1 MPLIEST
8 RDDSGKLL
16 GSITNAVPSTKEE
29 SELLD
34 KLIESSKNAIRALD
48 KNPALLA
55 KYSSP
60 NDIIATVGANGDL
73 SIAGT
78 GKLTQAKVRQVQDD
92 NATLQNR
99 MEDIRKELDPDKRQ
113 SLLNSFQADFAEQLS
128 KNIQKQK
135 EIADSQS
142 GVPQLRAQLIASEA
156 RDKADPLYYKYQSDS
171 TGTARIRNALMQ
183 AENHSRA
190 ITKDLV
196 ANDPQINKQ
205 HALVTTFLDTENK
218 NLAKLLQKREAT
230 AEQINQET
238 AGLTEE
244 NLKVLDAQY
253 PGKTEEELRQIAYG
267 MKKNPATRADSAVL
281 LDPTA
286 TPEDYATFAV
296 SGIRGAIPYVVKEQ
310 SARTGESPDKVK
322 SDIQAMQVLVNN
334 DQLLMD
340 AVKKI
345 GTADEKK
352 KFADML
358 MAHKLD
364 KGKESQIEWHKTKI
378 NWVLDMQ
385 GRLKLNNLNSDIK
398 NWQPLNGI
406 SIKDIPEIKDII
418 DRYTA
423 QGKSVGLNEL
433 IDRYVTDA
441 PIPQQAERFKLI
453 KDFYSS
459 NLDTIN
465 KGLYGKTDKVAA
477 MKALEARFIG
487 SNFFDTLNTFR
498 ERALE
503 SKPFAVRSVDTPRSN
518 TEISADKVSSWLKD
532 QLSSGTIHAPDSEN
546 IYNKP
551 TPNEVKRNRYYKEH
565 GETVRGISEVMSSNP
580 ELLNI
585 IKSTQPSSNVEDRRQ

>member
-385 GRLKLNNLNSDIK
+385 GRLKLNNLNSDVK

-418 DRYTA
+418 DRYA
-423 QGKSVGLNEL
+423 VHGKSVGINEL

-441 PIPQQAERFKLI
+441 PTPQQAERFKLI

-465 KGLYGKTDKVAA
+465 KGLYGKTDKVAS

-503 SKPFAVRSVDTPRSN
+503 SKPFAVKSVDTPKSN
-518 TEISADKVSSWLKD
+518 TEVSADKVSAWLKD
-532 QLSSGTIHAPDSEN
+532 QLSSGTVHAPADEN

-585 IKSTQPSSNVEDRRQ
+585 INSTQPSSNVEDRR

>member
-1 MPLIEST
+1 
-8 RDDSGKLL
+8 
-16 GSITNAVPSTKEE
+16 
-29 SELLD
+29 
-34 KLIESSKNAIRALD
+34 
-48 KNPALLA
+48 
-55 KYSSP
+55 
-60 NDIIATVGANGDL
+60 
-73 SIAGT
+73 
-78 GKLTQAKVRQVQDD
+78 
-92 NATLQNR
+92 

-352 KFADML
+352 QFADML

-441 PIPQQAERFKLI
+441 PIPQQAERFKLV

-465 KGLYGKTDKVAA
+465 KGLYGKTDKVAS

-503 SKPFAVRSVDTPRSN
+503 SKLFAVKSVDTPKSN
-518 TEISADKVSSWLKD
+518 TEVSADKVSAWLKD
-532 QLSSGTIHAPDSEN
+532 QLSSGTVHAPADEN

-585 IKSTQPSSNVEDRRQ
+585 INSTQPSSNVEDRR

>member
-1 MPLIEST
+1 MPLIESA

-34 KLIESSKNAIRALD
+34 KLIESSKNVSGALD

-55 KYSSP
+55 KYSDP

-78 GKLTQAKVRQVQDD
+78 GKLTQAKVQQVQDD

-113 SLLNSFQADFAEQLS
+113 NLLNSFQADFAEQLS
-128 KNIQKQK
+128 RNIQKQK

-171 TGTARIRNALMQ
+171 TGTASIRNALMQ
-183 AENHSRA
+183 AENHARA

-253 PGKTEEELRQIAYG
+253 PGKTMEELRQIAYG

-286 TPEDYATFAV
+286 TPEDYATFVV

-385 GRLKLNNLNSDIK
+385 GRLKLNNLNSDVK

-418 DRYTA
+418 DRYA
-423 QGKSVGLNEL
+423 VQGKSVGINEL
-433 IDRYVTDA
+433 IDRYVLDVPTS
-441 PIPQQAERFKLI
+441 QQAERFKLI

-465 KGLYGKTDKVAA
+465 KGLYGKTDKVVA

-503 SKPFAVRSVDTPRSN
+503 PKQFAIRSVDTPKSN
-518 TEISADKVSSWLKD
+518 TEISADKISSWLKD
-532 QLSSGTIHAPDSEN
+532 QLSSGTVHAPASEN
-546 IYNKP
+546 IYSKP
-551 TPNEVKRNRYYKEH
+551 TPTEVKRNRYYKEH
-565 GETVRGISEVMSSNP
+565 GDTVRGISEVMSSNP

-585 IKSTQPSSNVEDRRQ
+585 INNTQPSSNVEDRR

>member
-296 SGIRGAIPYVVKEQ
+296 SGIRGVIPYVVKEQ

-441 PIPQQAERFKLI
+441 PIPQQAERFKLV

>member
-171 TGTARIRNALMQ
+171 TGTASIRNALMQ
-183 AENHSRA
+183 AENHARA

-218 NLAKLLQKREAT
+218 NLAKLLEKREAT
-230 AEQINQET
+230 AEQIDQET

-244 NLKVLDAQY
+244 NFKVLGAQY
-253 PGKTEEELRQIAYG
+253 PGKTMEELRQIAYG

-385 GRLKLNNLNSDIK
+385 GRLKLNNLNSDVK

-418 DRYTA
+418 DRYA
-423 QGKSVGLNEL
+423 VHGKSVGINEL

-441 PIPQQAERFKLI
+441 PTPQQAERFKLI

-465 KGLYGKTDKVAA
+465 NGLYGKTDKVAS

-503 SKPFAVRSVDTPRSN
+503 SKLFAIRSVDTPKSN

-532 QLSSGTIHAPDSEN
+532 QLSSGTVHAPADEN

-565 GETVRGISEVMSSNP
+565 GDTVRGISEVMSSNP

-585 IKSTQPSSNVEDRRQ
+585 INNTQPSSNVEDRR

>member
-16 GSITNAVPSTKEE
+16 GSITNAIPSTKEE

-34 KLIESSKNAIRALD
+34 KLIAASNNVNGALN

-60 NDIIATVGANGDL
+60 NDIVATVGANGDL
-73 SIAGT
+73 SISGT
-78 GKLTQAKVRQVQDD
+78 GKLTEAKVQQVQDD

-113 SLLNSFQADFAEQLS
+113 NLLNSFQADFAEQLS
-128 KNIQKQK
+128 KNIQKHK

-183 AENHSRA
+183 AEGHARA
-190 ITKDLV
+190 IAKDLV

-253 PGKTEEELRQIAYG
+253 PGKTVEELRQIAYG

-296 SGIRGAIPYVVKEQ
+296 SGIRGAIPYVVREQ

-322 SDIQAMQVLVNN
+322 SDIQAMQILVNN

-352 KFADML
+352 RFADML
-358 MAHKLD
+358 TVHKLD

-385 GRLKLNNLNSDIK
+385 GRLKINNLNSDVK

-418 DRYTA
+418 DRYA
-423 QGKSVGLNEL
+423 VHGKSVGINEL
-433 IDRYVTDA
+433 IDGYVTVA

-503 SKPFAVRSVDTPRSN
+503 SKPFAIRSVDTPKSN
-518 TEISADKVSSWLKD
+518 TEISADKISSWLKD
-532 QLSSGTIHAPDSEN
+532 QLSSGTVHAPASEN
-546 IYNKP
+546 IYSKP
-551 TPNEVKRNRYYKEH
+551 TPTEVRRNKYYKEQ
-565 GETVRGISEVMSSNP
+565 GEIVRGISEVMSSNP

-585 IKSTQPSSNVEDRRQ
+585 INNTQPSSNVEDRR

>member
-1 MPLIEST
+1 MPLIESA

-34 KLIESSKNAIRALD
+34 KLIESSKNVSGALD

-55 KYSSP
+55 KYSDP

-78 GKLTQAKVRQVQDD
+78 GKLTQAKVQQVQDD

-128 KNIQKQK
+128 RNIQKQK

-171 TGTARIRNALMQ
+171 TGTASIRNALMQ
-183 AENHSRA
+183 AENHARA

-244 NLKVLDAQY
+244 NFKVLDAQY
-253 PGKTEEELRQIAYG
+253 PGKTMEELRQIAYG

-385 GRLKLNNLNSDIK
+385 GRLKLNNLNSDVK

-418 DRYTA
+418 DRYA
-423 QGKSVGLNEL
+423 VHGKSVGINEL
-433 IDRYVTDA
+433 IDGYVTGA

-585 IKSTQPSSNVEDRRQ
+585 INSTQPSSNVEDRR

>member
-48 KNPALLA
+48 KNPAILA

-385 GRLKLNNLNSDIK
+385 GRLKLNNLNSDVK

-418 DRYTA
+418 DRYA
-423 QGKSVGLNEL
+423 VHGKSVGINEL

-441 PIPQQAERFKLI
+441 PTPQQAERFKLI

-465 KGLYGKTDKVAA
+465 NGLYGKTDKVAS

-503 SKPFAVRSVDTPRSN
+503 SKLFAIRSVDTPKSN
-518 TEISADKVSSWLKD
+518 TEVSADKVSAWLKD
-532 QLSSGTIHAPDSEN
+532 QLSSGTVHAPADEN

-585 IKSTQPSSNVEDRRQ
+585 INSTQPSSNVEDRR

>member
-78 GKLTQAKVRQVQDD
+78 GKLTQAKVQQVQDD

-385 GRLKLNNLNSDIK
+385 GRLKLNNLNSDVK

-418 DRYTA
+418 DRYA
-423 QGKSVGLNEL
+423 VHGKSVGINEL

-441 PIPQQAERFKLI
+441 PTPQQAERFKLI

-465 KGLYGKTDKVAA
+465 KGLYGKTDKVAS

-503 SKPFAVRSVDTPRSN
+503 SKPFAVKSVDTPKSN
-518 TEISADKVSSWLKD
+518 TEVSADKVSAWLKD
-532 QLSSGTIHAPDSEN
+532 QLSSGTVHAPADEN

-585 IKSTQPSSNVEDRRQ
+585 INSTQPSSNVEDRR

>member
-385 GRLKLNNLNSDIK
+385 GRLKLNNLNSDVK

-418 DRYTA
+418 DRYA
-423 QGKSVGLNEL
+423 VHGKSVGINEL

-441 PIPQQAERFKLI
+441 PTPQQAERFKLI

-465 KGLYGKTDKVAA
+465 KGLYGKTDKVAS

>member
-1 MPLIEST
+1 MPLIESA

-34 KLIESSKNAIRALD
+34 KLIESSKNVSGALD

-55 KYSSP
+55 KYSDP

-78 GKLTQAKVRQVQDD
+78 GKLTQAKVQQVQDD

-113 SLLNSFQADFAEQLS
+113 NLLNSFQADFAEQLS
-128 KNIQKQK
+128 RNIQKQK

-171 TGTARIRNALMQ
+171 TGTASIRNALMQ
-183 AENHSRA
+183 AENHARA

-253 PGKTEEELRQIAYG
+253 PGKTMEELRQIAYG

-358 MAHKLD
+358 MVHKLD

-385 GRLKLNNLNSDIK
+385 GRLKLNNLNSDVK

-418 DRYTA
+418 DRYA
-423 QGKSVGLNEL
+423 VQGKSVGINEL
-433 IDRYVTDA
+433 IDRYVLDVPTS
-441 PIPQQAERFKLI
+441 QQAERFKLI

-465 KGLYGKTDKVAA
+465 KGLYGKTDKVVA

-498 ERALE
+498 KRALE
-503 SKPFAVRSVDTPRSN
+503 SKLFAIRSVDTPKSN
-518 TEISADKVSSWLKD
+518 TEISADKISSWLKD
-532 QLSSGTIHAPDSEN
+532 QLSSGTVHAPASEN
-546 IYNKP
+546 IYSKP
-551 TPNEVKRNRYYKEH
+551 TPTEVKRNRYYKEH
-565 GETVRGISEVMSSNP
+565 GDTVRGISEVMSSNP

-585 IKSTQPSSNVEDRRQ
+585 INNTQPSSNVEDRR